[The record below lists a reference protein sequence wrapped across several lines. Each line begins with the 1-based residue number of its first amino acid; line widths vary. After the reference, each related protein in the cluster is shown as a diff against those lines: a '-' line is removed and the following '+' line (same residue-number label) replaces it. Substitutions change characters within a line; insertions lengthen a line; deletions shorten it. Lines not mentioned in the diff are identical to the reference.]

1 MTKKEKCII
10 EEALAK
16 QFVAIANIG
25 KHIDEDDFEKLSSS
39 LDAIADVIGANK
51 IDFLYMQLK
60 NMVLN
65 NAWIYPS
72 VHIKIKYKGEMYMFK
87 FKIPV
92 GDWSNDGHGKCDYFI
107 VQSNKPVKE
116 VREAHFKIKEVT
128 GFDIDNFCS
137 GYGEN
142 WCDEHNMDI
151 LNKLGFVITE
161 KTYGFDDVTNNDD
174 EDEENG
180 CYVYSDGFVEIWIYL
195 LMKVDKDL
203 KLKIIDEE
211 YESLTFYGFD
221 DKGRHIGSC
230 GYGLFD

>member
-72 VHIKIKYKGEMYMFK
+72 VHIKRIKR
-87 FKIPV
+87 
-92 GDWSNDGHGKCDYFI
+92 GK
-107 VQSNKPVKE
+107 
-116 VREAHFKIKEVT
+116 
-128 GFDIDNFCS
+128 
-137 GYGEN
+137 
-142 WCDEHNMDI
+142 
-151 LNKLGFVITE
+151 
-161 KTYGFDDVTNNDD
+161 
-174 EDEENG
+174 
-180 CYVYSDGFVEIWIYL
+180 YL
-195 LMKVDKDL
+195 
-203 KLKIIDEE
+203 
-211 YESLTFYGFD
+211 
-221 DKGRHIGSC
+221 
-230 GYGLFD
+230 